1 VRAHTASTLSA
12 NVVGTI
18 VRVGVGQGDRVQV
31 GEALVEIDSRESRA
45 SVERAR
51 AGESELDHAID
62 AAAAN
67 AQLAETTYRRMEALR
82 PRGSASQQEYDEARA
97 RHLAAQADLARLNT
111 SRTAARAAVT
121 QAAAVLDYTIVRAP
135 ISGVITARFADPGA
149 QAAPGVP
156 LLAIEDEQALR
167 VDATVPEDLHLQ
179 PDTRVAVEANG
190 DAVDARVVRIQPSVD
205 SNARSAL
212 VQLELARPLRAGSYV
227 RVSFPVGERTV
238 IVVPATALVRR
249 GQLTSVFAVGK
260 DNIARMRLVTAGV
273 TNDAGLEILS
283 GLEAGEV
290 VVSAPARVRDGALVR
305 SGS

>member
-1 VRAHTASTLSA
+1 
-12 NVVGTI
+12 
-18 VRVGVGQGDRVQV
+18 
-31 GEALVEIDSRESRA
+31 
-45 SVERAR
+45 
-51 AGESELDHAID
+51 
-62 AAAAN
+62 
-67 AQLAETTYRRMEALR
+67 MEALR

-97 RHLAAQADLARLNT
+97 RHLAAQAELARLNA

-156 LLAIEDEQALR
+156 LLAIEDEQAMR
-167 VDATVPEDLHLQ
+167 VDATVPEDLDLQ
-179 PDTRVAVEANG
+179 PGSRVVVEANG
-190 DAVDARVVRIQPSVD
+190 DEVDARIVRIQPSVD

-227 RVSFPVGERTV
+227 RVSFPVGQRTA

-260 DNIARMRLVTAGV
+260 DNVARMRLVTTGL
-273 TNDAGLEILS
+273 TNAADLEILS
-283 GLEAGEV
+283 GLDAGEV
-290 VVSAPARVRDGALVR
+290 VVSAPQRVHDGALVR